1 MDFVNREE
9 IERKLARLVGRG
21 LRSELDKLLGYL
33 GDPPNLSNV
42 PYEYWQN
49 GWRSIQK
56 DVEPVLLDVY
66 LTQATNVMLNIGI
79 GVSLDN
85 INHQAV
91 NWARSHTEEVLR
103 EMWRNRQDITAE
115 MLANARQVGE
125 IIGQGYEEGLT
136 IREIRERLQSYYSP
150 VRAEMIAVT
159 ETTRAVVEG
168 ERAYVDQLE
177 RESGRRM
184 VPIWM
189 TANDDRVCPI
199 CGPRNEKPIL
209 NSTDFPPAHP
219 RCRCGVGW
227 EFPKE
232 QS

>member
-33 GDPPNLSNV
+33 GDPPRLENV
-42 PYEYWQN
+42 PPEYWQN

-66 LTQATNVMLNIGI
+66 LTQATNVMLNVGI

-103 EMWRNRQDITAE
+103 NM
-115 MLANARQVGE
+115 
-125 IIGQGYEEGLT
+125 
-136 IREIRERLQSYYSP
+136 
-150 VRAEMIAVT
+150 
-159 ETTRAVVEG
+159 
-168 ERAYVDQLE
+168 
-177 RESGRRM
+177 
-184 VPIWM
+184 
-189 TANDDRVCPI
+189 
-199 CGPRNEKPIL
+199 
-209 NSTDFPPAHP
+209 
-219 RCRCGVGW
+219 
-227 EFPKE
+227 
-232 QS
+232 